1 MKYITCFF
9 LVALITNTISVS
21 GQVKNEQIDTRP
33 YIDVTGTAE
42 KEVVPDE
49 IFISIV
55 LRERYENKEKMTI
68 DIQEEKLKTSL
79 KDIGI
84 DIKNLALS
92 DANADYVKIK
102 WKTKDLL
109 TQKEYTLKVTNGEAV
124 GKVFGILD
132 KLTINDAFVLK
143 VSHSLIDSLKKEVKI
158 KAIQAAKAK
167 ADYLLA
173 AIGEKTG
180 KAIVVE
186 ERDYAL
192 FQQQNRFLNEVVV
205 NSNYSNQGLNYKDK
219 EEDVIQ
225 FQKIKIQSGVYV
237 KFLIL

>member
-1 MKYITCFF
+1 MKYITCYF
-9 LVALITNTISVS
+9 LIALITNTVSVS

-49 IFISIV
+49 IFINIV

-79 KDIGI
+79 KEIGI
-84 DIKNLALS
+84 DIKNLVLS

-109 TQKEYTLKVTNGEAV
+109 TEKDYTLKVTNADAV
-124 GKVFGILD
+124 SKVFGVLD
-132 KLTINDAFVLK
+132 KLTINDAFILK

-205 NSNYSNQGLNYKDK
+205 NSNYSNQGLNYKEK

-225 FQKIKIQSGVYV
+225 FQKIKIQSGVFV